1 MRVGL
6 IGVGNMGSRMCEAL
20 LKAGYEVIVFDI
32 NPQAIERAIKM
43 GAKSAKSSK
52 EVAEQ
57 CLIILLSL
65 PTPKDVEE
73 VVIGEN
79 GILEG
84 AKPGSL
90 IIDLSTIDPF
100 TTQKNAEIAKR
111 KNVEYLDA
119 PVLGRPDT
127 CGQWTLPVGGS
138 EEAFEKGRKVLEV
151 LAKQVKHVGGPGSGN
166 IIKLLNNVL
175 FAVNNA
181 AIAEIMV
188 LGAKLGMNPKVLY
201 ETIAESPSVA
211 KPKLFDQ
218 LVPRILKGN
227 FETVFSIDLLHKDLD
242 LALELGRKTGVPLI
256 VSRSA
261 QIINEIAKAKGLGSE
276 DTSAVIKVLEEI
288 LNIKVRE

>member
-1 MRVGL
+1 MKVGL
-6 IGVGNMGSRMCEAL
+6 IGVGNMGSRMNEAL

-32 NPQAIERAIKM
+32 RPQAIEKAVKM

-57 CLIILLSL
+57 CSIILLSL

-73 VVIGEN
+73 VVTGKN

-90 IIDLSTIDPF
+90 IIDLSTVDPF
-100 TTQKNAEIAKR
+100 TTQRNAEIAK
-111 KNVEYLDA
+111 KKGIDYLDA

-127 CGQWTLPVGGS
+127 CGQWTLPIGGS
-138 EEAFEKGRKVLEV
+138 KEAFEKGRKVLEV
-151 LAKQVKHVGGPGSGN
+151 LAKQIKYVGGPGSGN

-188 LGAKLGMNPKVLY
+188 LGTKLGMNPQIIY

-218 LVPRILKGN
+218 IVPRILKGN

-242 LALELGRKTGVPLI
+242 LALELGRKVGVPLI

-261 QIINEIAKAKGLGSE
+261 QIINEIAKAKGLGQE
-276 DTSAVIKVLEEI
+276 DTGAVIKILEEI